1 MPVAWANQ
9 MNKMAK
15 NSPKQPAKSL
25 PDPTKQPNPAK
36 EAQKARIRSHFLAW
50 RAAKAAGG
58 LRAEVDQ

>member
-1 MPVAWANQ
+1 